1 VDVIIW
7 SVLEVFTGMI
17 CASLMC
23 YRPLLLKLL
32 PSVFLTTKSESKHT
46 QNKSWGQ
53 LVSLKL
59 GSKLR
64 TGNNG
69 IELSSLDEESQGRN
83 EKEIRVQT
91 TWATEITA
99 KDSQDKGSRE
109 ALGERSQSQ
118 GALCRS
124 DSS

>member
-1 VDVIIW
+1 M
-7 SVLEVFTGMI
+7 FTGMI

-53 LVSLKL
+53 LVSSKL

-69 IELSSLDEESQGRN
+69 IELSSLDEESRGQN
-83 EKEIRVQT
+83 EKKEIRVQT

-99 KDSQDKGSRE
+99 KDSQDNDSRE
-109 ALGERSQSQ
+109 ELGERSQSH

>member
-1 VDVIIW
+1 
-7 SVLEVFTGMI
+7 VFTGMI
-17 CASLMC
+17 FASLMC

-32 PSVFLTTKSESKHT
+32 PSVFLTTNSESKHT

-53 LVSLKL
+53 PVSLKL

-64 TGNNG
+64 TGNNR
-69 IELSSLDEESQGRN
+69 IELSSLDEESRGRN

-99 KDSQDKGSRE
+99 KDSQDRPQRE
-109 ALGERSQSQ
+109 ELGERSQSQ

>member
-1 VDVIIW
+1 MDVIIW

-23 YRPLLLKLL
+23 YRPLLVKLL
-32 PSVFLTTKSESKHT
+32 PIVFQSTKSESKHT
-46 QNKSWGQ
+46 QNKSWGA

-64 TGNNG
+64 TGNNR
-69 IELSSLDEESQGRN
+69 IELSSLDEESRGRN

-91 TWATEITA
+91 TWVTETTL
-99 KDSQDKGSRE
+99 KGSPERSRE
-109 ALGERSQSQ
+109 ELGERSASQ

-124 DSS
+124 DS